1 MPVNESETIKKKIK
15 ELEAIYNEFVKKLNE
30 LRAERSSIVNIII
43 KRIEEKKIQE
53 VLNKLKKQV

>member
-1 MPVNESETIKKKIK
+1 MPAKEPETLKKKIK

-30 LRAERSSIVNIII
+30 LRAERSSIVSAII

-53 VLNKLKKQV
+53 VLNKLKKQI